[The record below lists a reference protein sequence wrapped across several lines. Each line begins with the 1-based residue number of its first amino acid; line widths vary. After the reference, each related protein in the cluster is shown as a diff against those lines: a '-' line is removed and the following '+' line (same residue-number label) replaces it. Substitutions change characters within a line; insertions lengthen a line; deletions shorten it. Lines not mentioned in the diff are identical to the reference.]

1 MSRPKKYRSI
11 SDVYTT
17 GVPYK
22 YDQPEEKLSSGL
34 LSDSYNQVLLNET
47 PIQIGGEPPI
57 EVTPDTI
64 NKIKRMISQI
74 EAKGDEKMDELIK
87 ASKFSTKTYVKD
99 LKYTI
104 STYNINWEK
113 FAVFADKK
121 INDDRNPD
129 VRLEELMPNDV
140 GEFNLRDVVIP
151 IVNDFIEED
160 GLSRTVDVKK
170 QRTVI
175 DPETQQKRK
184 ETYIDQVQVDQSA
197 AESFFREIVD
207 ISSEIAGTSV
217 GKGEFLLSL
226 FTDGIKGTTGDIDV
240 VKGPGGMTYEVGIMN
255 KQIGGSERARFKGIK
270 GLSFRDLWTILAAGE
285 SQLDSKAVKELND
298 IKLRLQMS
306 EGESVHDIV
315 TIQQLPENE
324 KARQLDVIRK
334 IIEDVFKG
342 QPVVI
347 DNYVDDVIVKL
358 LQPASDYS
366 VHIQQILGAIILFN
380 YITQHEDD
388 YIVVINYGSAM
399 KKSAGGRESDIGGE
413 YLTRYLKVKNNFQL
427 TMNSIVSDNPW
438 FIVTIDTGGTARIKI
453 P

>member
-270 GLSFRDLWTILAAGE
+270 GLSFRDLWTILA
-285 SQLDSKAVKELND
+285 V
-298 IKLRLQMS
+298 
-306 EGESVHDIV
+306 V